1 MSDIIDLSK
10 IMAGT
15 EGKQLREAFEAI
27 NAAFL
32 AGAAGIL
39 PADFPEIKAKIIGLE
54 KDILKL
60 TVRQKDGV
68 SKIDIR
74 TRVGTLETQMATI
87 TPRLA
92 DVETRLAKLE
102 SRIP

>member
-1 MSDIIDLSK
+1 MTDVIDLSK

-15 EGKQLREAFEAI
+15 EGEQLRDAFEAI

-54 KDILKL
+54 KDIANLMH
-60 TVRQKDGV
+60 RQKDGL

-74 TRVGTLETQMATI
+74 TRVGTLETQMAII
-87 TPRLA
+87 TPRIA
-92 DVETRLAKLE
+92 DIETRLARLE
-102 SRIP
+102 AGIH

>member
-1 MSDIIDLSK
+1 MSDVVDLSK

-15 EGKQLREAFEAI
+15 EGEQLHDAFKAI

-39 PADFPEIKAKIIGLE
+39 PTDFPEIKAKIIGLE

-60 TVRQKDGV
+60 TVRQKDGL

-87 TPRLA
+87 TPRIA
-92 DVETRLAKLE
+92 DVETRLARLE
-102 SRIP
+102 AGIR